1 MRKLHS
7 RGTKPLMS
15 NHPPTH
21 LPPNGTCQ
29 QDRVTLHHEI
39 HIRAVCHSQKGIA
52 HRTAHERH
60 IGRPGRDD
68 HPGKQRIA
76 IDPIAHRAT
85 IGFMTDH
92 VSNLASSAPVALEGL
107 TEALSRWEGQ
117 PLDDLRVASARIS
130 DEFRT
135 WVEDPANA
143 GQPISDAPVYLDR
156 MAVEIIIERR
166 YFTE

>member
-1 MRKLHS
+1 
-7 RGTKPLMS
+7 MS
-15 NHPPTH
+15 D
-21 LPPNGTCQ
+21 L
-29 QDRVTLHHEI
+29 
-39 HIRAVCHSQKGIA
+39 
-52 HRTAHERH
+52 
-60 IGRPGRDD
+60 
-68 HPGKQRIA
+68 
-76 IDPIAHRAT
+76 
-85 IGFMTDH
+85 

-117 PLDDLRVASARIS
+117 SLDDLRVASARIS